1 MAINLYNTLIDKV
14 NKEKNSSIYHIKNIR
29 KIIYEYINIRYNRIL
44 FNPDLEKI
52 LSNQLNEKYKKDK
65 IGYNKKK

>member
-1 MAINLYNTLIDKV
+1 LTINLYNNLIDKI
-14 NKEKNSSIYHIKNIR
+14 NKEKNSSIYHIKNVR

>member
-1 MAINLYNTLIDKV
+1 MTINLYNNLIDKI
-14 NKEKNSSIYHIKNIR
+14 NKEKNSSIYHIKNVR

>member
-1 MAINLYNTLIDKV
+1 MTINLYNNLIDKI
-14 NKEKNSSIYHIKNIR
+14 NREKNSSIYHIKNVR